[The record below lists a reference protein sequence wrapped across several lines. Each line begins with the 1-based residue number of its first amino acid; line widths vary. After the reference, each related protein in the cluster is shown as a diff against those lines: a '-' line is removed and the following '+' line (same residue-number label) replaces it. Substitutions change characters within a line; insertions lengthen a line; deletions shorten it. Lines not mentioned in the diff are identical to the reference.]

1 MPAEAQR
8 ECDNG
13 NAKKREEESTFSFW
27 IYVTSLIKKQ
37 KEVVGG
43 GGKEEMRN
51 SAKLKLISPSKQFMP
66 S

>member
-8 ECDNG
+8 EATMGLQRNRDRKYYLVLNIC
-13 NAKKREEESTFSFW
+13 S
-27 IYVTSLIKKQ
+27 VPQ
-37 KEVVGG
+37 KETKEIVGG